1 MYSLVSYKIVY
12 PSFTVQQIATPVQ
25 TSTGSNNPLYNTTT
39 LQTIPIVELPSGGQ
53 YTFEFSDT
61 TFLQITLDTFT
72 IQQTSIYESQINQD
86 TFYQQTNNTTQP
98 ISTTSQ
104 VQGYQVTRQTT
115 ETLYLQGNSF
125 TIDTTNLADNQIIT
139 VSLPTYIPMQVGLQ
153 AENTYYNANVEMIYP
168 SSAFYTNSNVINP
181 QGWNITTPFGIQYT
195 VAVSQAPGSMY
206 TIGFD
211 IPDIYGNYPEFTIN
225 GENIINSVFSSTPTI
240 PQDFVPELP
249 ASDFSSVNPMQ
260 MIPGGQYSYGSF
272 TTLGY
277 ADGLNTNYPV
287 FFKELIGYATALN
300 NNNQDVYFMLR
311 AISLRAGKNGIKLYG
326 LLLGSQPLGG
336 YTTPLMI
343 NNFLVPAQTSNVN
356 QTLQSNAQIL
366 PTLLSSSTSS
376 ISVSTISTSSSTQ
389 TTTGTSTQTTTGT
402 STQTTTNT
410 STQTTTTT
418 NVSKTNLTLTNLFT
432 NPLAVLI
439 LVLALIGVVLFVSV

>member
-1 MYSLVSYKIVY
+1 MMYNLVSYKIVY
-12 PSFTVQQIATPVQ
+12 PSFQVQQIATPVQ
-25 TSTGSNNPLYNTTT
+25 TATGSNNPLYNTTT

-53 YTFEFSDT
+53 YTFEFDNT
-61 TFLQITLDTFT
+61 TFLQLTLDTFT
-72 IQQTSIYESQINQD
+72 IQQTNIYESQINQD

-98 ISTTSQ
+98 LSTTSQ

-115 ETLYLQGNSF
+115 ETLYIQGNSF
-125 TIDTTNLADNQIIT
+125 TIDTSNLSDNQIIT

-153 AENTYYNANVEMIYP
+153 AENTYYNAQVEMVYP

-181 QGWNITTPFGIQYT
+181 QGWNITTPFGIGYT

-206 TIGFD
+206 TVGFD
-211 IPDIYGNYPEFTIN
+211 IPDINGNYIEFTIN
-225 GENIINSVFSSTPTI
+225 GESTTNSVFSSTPTI

-249 ASDFSSVNPMQ
+249 VSNFSTINPMQ
-260 MIPGGQYSYGSF
+260 MIPGGQYNYGNF
-272 TTLGY
+272 TSLGY
-277 ADGLNTNYPV
+277 ADGLNTVYPV
-287 FFKELIGYATALN
+287 YFKELIGYETAIN
-300 NNNQDVYFMLR
+300 SNNQYVYFMLR

-343 NNFLVPAQTSNVN
+343 NNFLLPAQSSNVS

-366 PTLLSSSTSS
+366 PTLLSSTSTSS
-376 ISVSTISTSSSTQ
+376 VSVSTMSSS
-389 TTTGTSTQTTTGT
+389 TSTQTT
-402 STQTTTNT
+402 TTTNT

-418 NVSKTNLTLTNLFT
+418 TTSTQTTTTTNVNQTTLSLTNLFT
-432 NPLAVLI
+432 NPLAVLVI
-439 LVLALIGVVLFVSV
+439 ILALIGVVLFVTV